1 MATTFFPAILYPVD
15 TDGLFGVEVPG
26 ININASGDTQES
38 ALNDAAG
45 MLQDVVDDLSAAGE
59 AIPAPVTVGALDL
72 TGGTLAMIPAN
83 LPSKT
88 VRINVTLP
96 DHLVQRIDAI
106 APNRSAFLAQSA
118 LERLRH
124 L

>member
-15 TDGLFGVEVPG
+15 ADDLFGVEVLG
-26 ININASGDTQES
+26 ININASGDTQEG
-38 ALNDAAG
+38 ALADAAG

-59 AIPAPVTVGALDL
+59 AIPSPVAVGALDL
-72 TGGTLAMIPAN
+72 MGGTLAMIPAN

-118 LERLRH
+118 LERLRD